1 MRIQVVFH
9 FKSESAPAAVTGV
22 EDHVTDLLLPSP
34 GDTVTHQGMD
44 GKPFTGRVAERNFC
58 YDLLP
63 GPDTSG
69 EVTVTLLL
77 ERVLLQ

>member
-1 MRIQVVFH
+1 MRIQLVFH
-9 FKSESAPAAVTGV
+9 FKNELKPIAITGV

-34 GDTVTHQGMD
+34 GDTVTHQGFD
-44 GKPFTGRVAERNFC
+44 GKPFTGRVADRTFC
-58 YDLLP
+58 YDILP

-77 ERVLLQ
+77 DRVVVH